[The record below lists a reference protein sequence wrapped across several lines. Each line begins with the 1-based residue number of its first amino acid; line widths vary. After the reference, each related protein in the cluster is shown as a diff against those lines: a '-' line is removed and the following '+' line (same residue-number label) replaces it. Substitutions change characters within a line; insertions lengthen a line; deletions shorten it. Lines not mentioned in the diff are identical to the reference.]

1 MKKIISIMVS
11 VMILCGALYIPLTVG
26 AANLSNGTTPEFD
39 PDYTAAF
46 IDFEDAS
53 IRGFNYNNGG
63 VFTVTN
69 TGDAKYGYAFK
80 IGAVTWNAITGDVS
94 SGGIKLFDESL
105 EVGKNY
111 IMSYDYKNIQTASGL
126 NPSFAPMHTDFID
139 STPDY
144 RDYMICYDVTNWYR
158 HAVGFTASE
167 TTLKPKINTTS
178 GKGAYMDN
186 FLIVEAA
193 EFKDLTDNSAT
204 VEAVDGEIVTNNKN
218 GIANMVAKGNK
229 LSFKVN
235 VASSFYKAV
244 VTHGGAPVTAVNG
257 VYTIDKVTD
266 DIEVTTMIDGDVL
279 DAVVKSKFSVDA
291 SNNITF
297 FAGDTLARFMDET
310 KILESLISLKNGSAT
325 VRRDEGLR
333 DGYVLNIVNDSGE
346 PVVSYTVKID
356 GTVTDY
362 NPNSDKI
369 SVIDT
374 YVSDTIAKSGTGITA
389 DNLEK
394 SILNDGNRSA
404 VANVIKKAMDGE
416 NVTIV
421 TFGGSITQGVASTAQ
436 PSSITHTFTDTR
448 NYSQLMGDWFKSV
461 FGNNFTVKN
470 AGIGATDTPYAI
482 HRMNMDVMAFNP
494 DMVIVEWDKN
504 DVNGDTYKQATYE
517 NMLRK
522 FIDKGVAVV
531 MLGLCGKNTGGDDSS
546 IKMHV
551 PLAEKYDLPY
561 ISYRDAFGDKTNSYK
576 SDLLLRLSEDGVHP
590 NIVGHHLVALL
601 LNNYFGNVY
610 KDIASIG
617 SYEPV
622 MPTEPYNAEA
632 TVFGEGRV
640 VDLDDAVDGKVQ
652 GVRVTSLGSFVKD
665 TALSRPGDYD
675 ICENHARYAYK
686 AAYSTSYEPMV
697 IEIDNCYSL
706 HLLLLRVNRTDG
718 KFKVFI
724 DNNEVTD
731 TKGSFTSG
739 TASDNTQIE
748 STYAWA
754 SSRVCLN
761 SNPANI
767 TLKILPINQ
776 NASGY
781 VGLYGLL
788 LADAPV
794 VACTHEHT
802 TNHDAVPSTCQT
814 QGNNAYVTCDDCGE
828 IISGSDA
835 KLPLAGHAYTVKV
848 DAEYLKS
855 VANCGNRAV
864 YYKSCSVCGLKS
876 DETFETG
883 NVDHD
888 NHVGGTYKKNEKPA
902 TCREPGYTGDIY
914 CRTCDALKSSGTQI
928 PVTDHNPADAWSSD
942 DTNHWHVCQTE
953 GCSHK
958 SDEAPHNGGEATCTK
973 KAVCSVCG
981 AEYGSL
987 DASNHKHTEVRDDKK
1002 PTEQEKGYTGDT
1014 WCTDCNTKIADG
1026 KEIDKLEHK
1035 PALVKAVAATAAKE
1049 GNIEYYYC
1057 ENCGKYYS
1065 DEEGT
1070 KEIKKEDTVIA
1081 KLAPSVIE
1089 GNNAKIDKSS
1099 KDPVSFRSDASFAD
1113 FVRVELDG
1121 KELVKDK
1128 DYTIKEGSIIVTLT
1142 PEFLATLPAGDH
1154 TLSIV
1159 SVSGTAKADFSVTAD
1174 KVADTF
1180 SKEESSEKSPQTGY
1194 DVNTL
1199 IWSLAGIISLTALS
1213 VLAVFKKR
1221 LRKSR

>member
-1 MKKIISIMVS
+1 MKKIVS
-11 VMILCGALYIPLTVG
+11 VILSVTMLCGILYIPLTAC
-26 AANLSNGTTPEFD
+26 AAKLSTGTKPTFD

-193 EFKDLTDNSAT
+193 EFKDLTDGSAT
-204 VEAVDGEIVTNNKN
+204 VEATEGEIVTNNKN

-229 LSFKVN
+229 LSFKVD
-235 VASSFYKAV
+235 VANNIYKAV
-244 VTHGGAPVTAVNG
+244 VTHGGVPVTAVNG

-266 DIEVTTMIDGDVL
+266 DIEVKTALDADVL
-279 DAVVKSKFSVDA
+279 DGIVKAKFPVDA

-297 FAGDTLARFMDET
+297 TAGDTLAKFMDET
-310 KILESLISLKNGSAT
+310 KIVESRISLKNGDET
-325 VRRDEGLR
+325 LRRDEVLR
-333 DGYVLNIVNDSGE
+333 NGYSINIVNDSGE
-346 PVVSYTVKID
+346 TIVSYNVKID
-356 GTVTDY
+356 GAIAEY
-362 NPNSDKI
+362 IPNSDKI
-369 SVIDT
+369 AEINN
-374 YVSDTIAKSGTGITA
+374 YINDTITKSGTDITT

-394 SILNDGNRSA
+394 SLLNDGNRSA

-416 NVTIV
+416 NVTVV
-421 TFGGSITQGVASTAQ
+421 TFGGSITQGSASVTQ
-436 PSSITHTFTDTR
+436 PSSINHTFADTK

-504 DVNGDTYKQATYE
+504 DVNKDTYKQATYE

-546 IKMHV
+546 IEMHV

-576 SDLLLRLSEDGVHP
+576 SDLLLSLSEDGVHP

-640 VDLDDAVDGKVQ
+640 VDLDDVAEGKVEE
-652 GVRVTSLGSFVKD
+652 VRIVDLGSFVKD
-665 TALSRPGDYD
+665 TTLYNPGRED
-675 ICENHARYAYK
+675 ISKNHERYAYK
-686 AAYSTSYEPMV
+686 AKYSESYKPMV

-761 SNPANI
+761 NDPTKI
-767 TLKILPINQ
+767 TLKILPTNKDPE
-776 NASGY
+776 SY

-788 LADAPV
+788 LADAPEIDYSDGQATVTAPKALELLTNGIVDGTGTSQGKQTTAVYLLAEYDTPMYAGGQTANPQKIILDNGGVANV
-794 VACTHEHT
+794 VSRTFYVASKSVYDNLANKDDFGKTDVAGVKKVT
-802 TNHDAVPSTCQT
+802 VNGQDLAKYWRKSPINST
-814 QGNNAYVTCDDCGE
+814 NNATVSFGICVKNIKSNQKDNAFAVR
-828 IISGSDA
+828 A
-835 KLPLAGHAYTVKV
+835 KLEYRFGDSGEVHTV
-848 DAEYLKS
+848 
-855 VANCGNRAV
+855 
-864 YYKSCSVCGLKS
+864 
-876 DETFETG
+876 
-883 NVDHD
+883 
-888 NHVGGTYKKNEKPA
+888 
-902 TCREPGYTGDIY
+902 
-914 CRTCDALKSSGTQI
+914 
-928 PVTDHNPADAWSSD
+928 
-942 DTNHWHVCQTE
+942 
-953 GCSHK
+953 
-958 SDEAPHNGGEATCTK
+958 
-973 KAVCSVCG
+973 
-981 AEYGSL
+981 
-987 DASNHKHTEVRDDKK
+987 
-1002 PTEQEKGYTGDT
+1002 
-1014 WCTDCNTKIADG
+1014 
-1026 KEIDKLEHK
+1026 
-1035 PALVKAVAATAAKE
+1035 
-1049 GNIEYYYC
+1049 
-1057 ENCGKYYS
+1057 YS
-1065 DEEGT
+1065 DVQTSDNFSAQGAYDIL
-1070 KEIKKEDTVIA
+1070 KA
-1081 KLAPSVIE
+1081 KGEQPSLWFNTDYDDGE
-1089 GNNAKIDKSS
+1089 TNGD
-1099 KDPVSFRSDASFAD
+1099 D
-1113 FVRVELDG
+1113 FFG
-1121 KELVKDK
+1121 
-1128 DYTIKEGSIIVTLT
+1128 
-1142 PEFLATLPAGDH
+1142 
-1154 TLSIV
+1154 
-1159 SVSGTAKADFSVTAD
+1159 
-1174 KVADTF
+1174 
-1180 SKEESSEKSPQTGY
+1180 
-1194 DVNTL
+1194 
-1199 IWSLAGIISLTALS
+1199 
-1213 VLAVFKKR
+1213 
-1221 LRKSR
+1221 